1 MDFNFILIPIYMLA
15 GAVLNEIGFAIFK
28 RLTKKRD
35 PFEGLVKTGTET
47 VKLELNDG
55 LFCDIDVEF
64 KYYPWDEEK
73 IILLRRFLTE
83 DDKEGGYGYKGKGN

>member
-1 MDFNFILIPIYMLA
+1 MDFNFFLIPMYMVS
-15 GAVLNEIGFAIFK
+15 GAILSGVGYEITKWA
-28 RLTKKRD
+28 TKKKD
-35 PFEGLVKTGTET
+35 PFEGLVKTGSET

-83 DDKEGGYGYKGKGN
+83 NERESGYGYKK